1 MALVISLTDFEP
13 LDSSQSRY
21 QWHIDL
27 FLLSSFV
34 IPKYYR
40 FVLNMAGF
48 TSWEMI
54 NAEELQDYVEENG
67 VSRVDEYVS
76 GRLDDWRNVVVH
88 FAVCGVSGSGKSTF
102 INLAYDIFLH
112 ILLGTSMEQ
121 LECLDLS
128 YCCHSRSFYC
138 TSVILFCCP

>member
-1 MALVISLTDFEP
+1 
-13 LDSSQSRY
+13 
-21 QWHIDL
+21 
-27 FLLSSFV
+27 
-34 IPKYYR
+34 
-40 FVLNMAGF
+40 MAGF
-48 TSWEMI
+48 TGWEMI
-54 NAEELQDYVEENG
+54 NAEELKDYVEENG
-67 VSRVDEYVS
+67 VFRVEEYVS
-76 GRLDDWRNVVVH
+76 SRLDDWRNVVVH